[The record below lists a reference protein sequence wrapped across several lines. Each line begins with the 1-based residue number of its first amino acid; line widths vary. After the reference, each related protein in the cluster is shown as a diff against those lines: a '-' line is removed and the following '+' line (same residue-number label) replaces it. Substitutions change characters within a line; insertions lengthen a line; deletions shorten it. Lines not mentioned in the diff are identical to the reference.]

1 MTFAKTLLQRRFF
14 GLPSLFATVVLLVGS
29 VSAGAV
35 PKAAEH
41 EDAPVVYGPEVAR
54 PKATPVSA
62 KKPVDKK
69 ATPAAKPKPHKT
81 PNTTK
86 TPVAGKK

>member
-1 MTFAKTLLQRRFF
+1 MTLLSYRLSSHVR
-14 GLPSLFATVVLLVGS
+14 LFAAVVLLAAS
-29 VSAGAV
+29 VPVTAV

-62 KKPVDKK
+62 KKPVNKK
-69 ATPAAKPKPHKT
+69 AAPVAKTRPHKT
-81 PNTTK
+81 PNTAK
-86 TPVAGKK
+86 KPVTGKK